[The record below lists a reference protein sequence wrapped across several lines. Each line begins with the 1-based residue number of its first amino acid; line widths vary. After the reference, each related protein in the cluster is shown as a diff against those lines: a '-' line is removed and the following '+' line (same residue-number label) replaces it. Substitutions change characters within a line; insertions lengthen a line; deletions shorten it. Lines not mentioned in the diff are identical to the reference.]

1 MGVNAETQAS
11 AQTFADRADPYVEA
25 ARLRD
30 ELAQTQQML
39 DDAQRLTKTGH
50 WIIDPIGGGAT
61 GSVEC
66 YRILGLPGKTSSA
79 HFMECLS
86 NVHPDDLPAVLE
98 GFQQSV
104 ATGEPRPLHYR
115 IVAGDSSTTDI
126 ETVAQPVR
134 DETGRVVSVVGT
146 VMDVTERNRVQEALR
161 ASEKLARGQLGALT
175 RTLDALVQEA
185 SPDRLLEVVLRT
197 ISRQFD
203 AATITVWLTDE
214 GSECAAFNFQFL
226 DDRLFSVA
234 DARHPAARMSCEA
247 QDNPVWRRILATKRP
262 EICEDLRSDTS
273 APFRE
278 YNLSLGIVTILVV
291 PMLIAGEV
299 AGLLAI
305 SFRERR
311 DLRSEEIELAQALA
325 NQAMLALQLTR
336 LSDYSRNAAVMAERN
351 RVVRDVHD
359 TLAHAFTGVIVQ
371 LEAADDAASRGLGA
385 EAGAHIARAEAMA
398 RGGLQEAR
406 RSVMALRPQVL
417 EGNDLSS
424 ALREMVTGM
433 TDGTSVNSEFAQ
445 GGVPRQL
452 PPEWDEHLLRI
463 GQETL
468 TNAIRHGHA
477 QRIVLELDFSDD
489 AVKLSLTDDGRGFDA
504 NSAFDGLGLA
514 GIRARVSSMGGQLSI
529 RSAAGS
535 GTTILVSI
543 PQRTATESVSVPQR
557 TATAS

>member
-1 MGVNAETQAS
+1 MGVNAETRAS
-11 AQTFADRADPYVEA
+11 SQTFAQPASSQTIADRADPYVEA

-39 DDAQRLTKTGH
+39 ADAQRLTKTGH

-86 NVHPDDLPAVLE
+86 NVHPDDLPAVLQE
-98 GFQQSV
+98 FQQSI

-115 IVAGDSSTTDI
+115 IVAADGSTTDI

-134 DETGRVVSVVGT
+134 DESGRVVSVVGT

-185 SPDRLLEVVLRT
+185 SPDRLIEVVLRT
-197 ISRQFD
+197 IARQFD
-203 AATITVWLTDE
+203 AAAITLWLTDE
-214 GSECAAFNFQFL
+214 GSECARFRFQFIN
-226 DDRLFSVA
+226 DRLFTVA
-234 DARHPAARMSCEA
+234 DAPHPAARMSPEA
-247 QDNPVWRRILATKRP
+247 QDNPVWRQMLTTKRP
-262 EICEDLRSDTS
+262 EICPDIRSSTDV
-273 APFRE
+273 PFRD
-278 YNLSLGIVTILVV
+278 YNISLGTVTILVV
-291 PMLIAGEV
+291 PMLVAGDV

-311 DLRSEEIELAQALA
+311 ELHPDEIELAQALA
-325 NQAMLALQLTR
+325 NQVMLALQLTR
-336 LSDYSRNAAVMAERN
+336 LSDYSRNEAVMAERN

-371 LEAADDAASRGLGA
+371 LEAADDAASRGFDT

-417 EGNDLSS
+417 EGNDLST
-424 ALREMVTGM
+424 ALREMVTRM
-433 TDGTSVNSEFAQ
+433 ADGTSVVAEFAQ
-445 GGVPRQL
+445 NGVPRPLAQAY
-452 PPEWDEHLLRI
+452 EEHLLRI

-477 QRIVLELDFSDD
+477 RRIAMALDFSDD
-489 AVKLSLTDDGRGFDA
+489 AVLLRLTDDGNGFDP

-514 GIRARVSSMGGQLSI
+514 GIKARVSSMGGRLSI
-529 RSAAGS
+529 SSAAGS
-535 GTTILVSI
+535 GTTIV
-543 PQRTATESVSVPQR
+543 VSVPQSA
-557 TATAS
+557 ATAA

>member
-1 MGVNAETQAS
+1 MRLNAQTPAAS
-11 AQTFADRADPYVEA
+11 QTFADRADPHVEI

-30 ELAQTQQML
+30 ELAHTRQML

-86 NVHPDDLPAVLE
+86 NVHPDDLPAVLQD
-98 GFQQSV
+98 FQQSI

-115 IVAGDSSTTDI
+115 IVAGDGSTTDI

-185 SPDRLLEVVLRT
+185 SPDRLIEVVLRT
-197 ISRQFD
+197 IARQFD
-203 AATITVWLTDE
+203 AAAITVWLTDE
-214 GSECAAFNFQFL
+214 GSECARFRFQFIN
-226 DDRLFSVA
+226 DRLFTVA
-234 DARHPAARMSCEA
+234 DAQHPAAQMSPEA
-247 QDNPVWRRILATKRP
+247 QDNPVWRQILTTKRP
-262 EICEDLRSDTS
+262 EICPDIRSSTDV
-273 APFRE
+273 PFRD
-278 YNLSLGIVTILVV
+278 YNLSLGTVTILVV
-291 PMLIAGEV
+291 PMLVAGDV

-305 SFRERR
+305 GFRERR
-311 DLRSEEIELAQALA
+311 ELHPDEIELAQALA
-325 NQAMLALQLTR
+325 NQVMLALQLTR
-336 LSDYSRNAAVMAERN
+336 LSDYSRNAAVLAERN

-371 LEAADDAASRGLGA
+371 LEAADDAASRGFDA

-406 RSVMALRPQVL
+406 RSVMALRPEAL
-417 EGNDLSS
+417 DRSDLST
-424 ALREMVTGM
+424 ALREMVTRM
-433 TDGTSVNSEFAQ
+433 TEGTTVISDFAQ
-445 GGVPRQL
+445 TGVARQL
-452 PPEWDEHLLRI
+452 QPSCDEHLLRI

-468 TNAIRHGHA
+468 TNAIRHGRA
-477 QRIVLELDFSDD
+477 GRIAMQLDFSED
-489 AVKLSLTDDGRGFDA
+489 AVLLRLTDDGNGFDP

-529 RSAAGS
+529 SSAAGS
-535 GTTILVSI
+535 GTTIV
-543 PQRTATESVSVPQR
+543 VSVPHR
-557 TATAS
+557 AATAA

>member
-1 MGVNAETQAS
+1 MGVNARTPAS
-11 AQTFADRADPYVEA
+11 SPTFTDHEDAYVEA

-39 DDAQRLTKTGH
+39 ADAQRLTKTGS
-50 WIIDPIGGGAT
+50 WIIDPIGGGAS

-86 NVHPDDLPAVLE
+86 NVHPDDLPAVLQE
-98 GFQQSV
+98 FQQSI

-115 IVAGDSSTTDI
+115 IVASDGSTTDI
-126 ETVAQPVR
+126 ETVAQPMR

-185 SPDRLLEVVLRT
+185 SPDRLIEVVLRT
-197 ISRQFD
+197 IARQFD

-214 GSECAAFNFQFL
+214 GSACAGFKFQFIN
-226 DDRLFSVA
+226 DRLFTVA
-234 DARHPAARMSCEA
+234 DAPHPAARMSPEA
-247 QDNPVWRRILATKRP
+247 QDNPVWRQILATKRP
-262 EICEDLRSDTS
+262 EICADIRFSTDV
-273 APFRE
+273 PFRD
-278 YNLSLGIVTILVV
+278 YNLSLGSVTILVV
-291 PMLIAGEV
+291 PMLIAGDV

-311 DLRSEEIELAQALA
+311 ELHPDEIELAQALA
-325 NQAMLALQLTR
+325 NQVMLALQLTR

-371 LEAADDAASRGLGA
+371 LEAADDAASRGFDT

-417 EGNDLSS
+417 EGNDLST
-424 ALREMVTGM
+424 ALREMVTRM
-433 TDGTSVNSEFAQ
+433 TDGTSVVSEFAQ
-445 GGVPRQL
+445 TGLRRSL
-452 PPEWDEHLLRI
+452 PPAWEEHLLRI
-463 GQETL
+463 GQEAL
-468 TNAIRHGHA
+468 TNAIRHGQA
-477 QRIVLELDFSDD
+477 QRIVMELDFSDD
-489 AVKLSLTDDGRGFDA
+489 AVLLRLTDNGRGFDA
-504 NSAFDGLGLA
+504 SSAFDGLGVA
-514 GIRARVSSMGGQLSI
+514 GIKARAASIGGQLSI
-529 RSAAGS
+529 SSAAGS
-535 GTTILVSI
+535 GTTIV
-543 PQRTATESVSVPQR
+543 VSVPHCAT
-557 TATAS
+557 TAA

>member
-1 MGVNAETQAS
+1 MSMRVNAETPAS
-11 AQTFADRADPYVEA
+11 AQTFADRADPNVEA
-25 ARLRD
+25 ARLRE
-30 ELAQTQQML
+30 ELAQTRQML
-39 DDAQRLTKTGH
+39 ADAQRLTKTGH

-98 GFQQSV
+98 GFQQSI
-104 ATGEPRPLHYR
+104 ATGEARPLHYR
-115 IVAGDSSTTDI
+115 IVAADGSTTDI
-126 ETVAQPVR
+126 ETVAQPVC
-134 DETGRVVSVVGT
+134 DETGQVVSVVGT
-146 VMDVTERNRVQEALR
+146 VMDVTDRNRVQEALR

-185 SPDRLLEVVLRT
+185 SPDRLMEVVLRT
-197 ISRQFD
+197 IARQFD
-203 AATITVWLTDE
+203 ASTITVWLTDD
-214 GSECAAFNFQFL
+214 GSACARFSFQFIN
-226 DDRLFSVA
+226 DRLFTVA
-234 DARHPAARMSCEA
+234 DAPHPAARMSPEA
-247 QDNPVWRRILATKRP
+247 QDNPVWRQILATKRP
-262 EICEDLRSDTS
+262 DSCADIRSNTDV
-273 APFRE
+273 PFRD
-278 YNLSLGIVTILVV
+278 YNLSLGTVTILVV
-291 PMLIAGEV
+291 PMLIAGDV

-311 DLRSEEIELAQALA
+311 DLHSEEIELAQALA

-336 LSDYSRNAAVMAERN
+336 LSDQSRQAAVMAERN

-371 LEAADDAASRGLGA
+371 LEASDDASARGLDA

-398 RGGLQEAR
+398 RAGLQEAR

-417 EGNDLSS
+417 ERNDLST

-445 GGVPRQL
+445 GGVAREL
-452 PPEWDEHLLRI
+452 PPAWDENLLRI
-463 GQETL
+463 GQEAL

-477 QRIVLELDFSDD
+477 RRIVMELDFFHDS
-489 AVKLSLTDDGRGFDA
+489 VLLRLKDDGPGFDS

-529 RSAAGS
+529 ESAAGS
-535 GTTILVSI
+535 GTTI
-543 PQRTATESVSVPQR
+543 SVSVPHC
-557 TATAS
+557 TATAP

>member
-1 MGVNAETQAS
+1 MRVNAQTPAAS
-11 AQTFADRADPYVEA
+11 HTFADRADPHVEA

-30 ELAQTQQML
+30 ELAQTRQML
-39 DDAQRLTKTGH
+39 ADAQRLTKTGH

-98 GFQQSV
+98 GFQQSI
-104 ATGEPRPLHYR
+104 ATGEARPLHYR
-115 IVAGDSSTTDI
+115 IVAGDGSTTDI

-134 DETGRVVSVVGT
+134 DESGGVVSVVGT

-175 RTLDALVQEA
+175 RTLDGLVQEA
-185 SPDRLLEVVLRT
+185 SPDRLPEVVLRT
-197 ISRQFD
+197 IAHQFD
-203 AATITVWLTDE
+203 ASSITVWLTE
-214 GSECAAFNFQFL
+214 NGSQRAKLAFQFSG
-226 DDRLFSVA
+226 DRLL
-234 DARHPAARMSCEA
+234 DARDVVHPAAHASNE
-247 QDNPVWRRILATKRP
+247 
-262 EICEDLRSDTS
+262 
-273 APFRE
+273 
-278 YNLSLGIVTILVV
+278 LVV
-291 PMLIAGEV
+291 PMLIAGDV
-299 AGLLAI
+299 AGEIAI
-305 SFRERR
+305 GFRDKRELGP
-311 DLRSEEIELAQALA
+311 DEIELAQALA

-336 LSDYSRNAAVMAERN
+336 LSDQSRQAAVMAERN

-371 LEAADDAASRGLGA
+371 LEAGDDAAARGFDA

-398 RGGLQEAR
+398 RAGLKEAR
-406 RSVMALRPQVL
+406 RSVMALRPQML
-417 EGNDLSS
+417 EGNDLST

-452 PPEWDEHLLRI
+452 PPSWDEHLLRI
-463 GQETL
+463 GQEAL

-477 QRIVLELDFSDD
+477 QRIVMELDFSDD
-489 AVKLSLTDDGRGFDA
+489 AVLLRLTDDGPGFDA
-504 NSAFDGLGLA
+504 NSAFDGLGLG

-529 RSAAGS
+529 RSAAGA
-535 GTTILVSI
+535 GTTI
-543 PQRTATESVSVPQR
+543 SVSVPLC
-557 TATAS
+557 TATAP

>member
-1 MGVNAETQAS
+1 MGVNAQIPAAS
-11 AQTFADRADPYVEA
+11 QTFADRTDPYVEA

-30 ELAQTQQML
+30 ELAQTRQML
-39 DDAQRLTKTGH
+39 ADAQRLTKTGH
-50 WIIDPIGGGAT
+50 WIIDPIGGGASA
-61 GSVEC
+61 SVEG
-66 YRILGLPGKTSSA
+66 YRILGLPDKTSSA
-79 HFMECLS
+79 HFMECLT

-115 IVAGDSSTTDI
+115 IVAGDGSTTDI
-126 ETVAQPVR
+126 ETVAEPVC
-134 DETGRVVSVVGT
+134 DESGRVVSVVGT
-146 VMDVTERNRVQEALR
+146 VMDVTERKRVQEALR

-185 SPDRLLEVVLRT
+185 SPDRLMEVVLRT
-197 ISRQFD
+197 IARQFD

-214 GSECAAFNFQFL
+214 DSACACFKFQFIN
-226 DDRLFSVA
+226 DRLFTVA
-234 DARHPAARMSCEA
+234 DAPHPAARMSPEA
-247 QDNPVWRRILATKRP
+247 QNNPVWRQILATKRP
-262 EICEDLRSDTS
+262 DICADIRSSRDV
-273 APFRE
+273 PFRD
-278 YNLSLGIVTILVV
+278 YNLSLGTVTILVV
-291 PMLIAGEV
+291 PMLILGDV
-299 AGLLAI
+299 AGLLAM

-311 DLRSEEIELAQALA
+311 ELHPDEIELAQALA

-336 LSDYSRNAAVMAERN
+336 LSDQSRQAAVMAERN

-371 LEAADDAASRGLGA
+371 LEAADDASSRGLQA

-406 RSVMALRPQVL
+406 RSVMAIRPQVL

-424 ALREMVTGM
+424 ALRELVTRM
-433 TDGTSVNSEFAQ
+433 TDGTSVVSEFAQ
-445 GGVPRQL
+445 TGVPRQL
-452 PPEWDEHLLRI
+452 TSACEEHLLRI

-477 QRIVLELDFSDD
+477 QRIAMGLDFSDD
-489 AVKLSLTDDGRGFDA
+489 AVLLRITDDGPGFDA

-529 RSAAGS
+529 RSAADS
-535 GTTILVSI
+535 GTTI
-543 PQRTATESVSVPQR
+543 SVSVPHC
-557 TATAS
+557 TATSVSVPNSVPAAP

>member
-1 MGVNAETQAS
+1 
-11 AQTFADRADPYVEA
+11 
-25 ARLRD
+25 
-30 ELAQTQQML
+30 
-39 DDAQRLTKTGH
+39 
-50 WIIDPIGGGAT
+50 
-61 GSVEC
+61 
-66 YRILGLPGKTSSA
+66 
-79 HFMECLS
+79 MECLS

-104 ATGEPRPLHYR
+104 TTGEPRPLRYR
-115 IVAGDSSTTDI
+115 IVASDGSTTDI

-134 DETGRVVSVVGT
+134 DESGRVVSVVGT

-185 SPDRLLEVVLRT
+185 SPDRLIEVVLRT
-197 ISRQFD
+197 ITRQFD
-203 AATITVWLTDE
+203 AAAITVWLTDE
-214 GSECAAFNFQFL
+214 GSEYARFRFQFIN
-226 DDRLFSVA
+226 DRLFTVA
-234 DARHPAARMSCEA
+234 DAAHPAARMSPEA
-247 QDNPVWRRILATKRP
+247 QDNPVWRQILATKRP
-262 EICEDLRSDTS
+262 EICADIRSSTDV
-273 APFRE
+273 PFRD
-278 YNLSLGIVTILVV
+278 YNISLGTVTILVV
-291 PMLIAGEV
+291 PMLVAGDV

-311 DLRSEEIELAQALA
+311 ELHPDEIELAQALA

-336 LSDYSRNAAVMAERN
+336 LSDYSRNEAVMAERN

-371 LEAADDAASRGLGA
+371 LEAADDAASRGFDT

-417 EGNDLSS
+417 EGSDLST
-424 ALREMVTGM
+424 ALREMVTRM
-433 TDGTSVNSEFAQ
+433 TEGTAVVSEFAQ
-445 GGVPRQL
+445 TGVARQL
-452 PPEWDEHLLRI
+452 QPACDEHLLRI

-468 TNAIRHGHA
+468 TNAIRHGRA
-477 QRIVLELDFSDD
+477 QRIAMELGFADD
-489 AVKLSLTDDGRGFDA
+489 AVLLRLTDDGNGFDP

-529 RSAAGS
+529 SSAAGS
-535 GTTILVSI
+535 GTTIV
-543 PQRTATESVSVPQR
+543 VSVPHCA
-557 TATAS
+557 ATAA